1 MIINLYGLKFAA
13 VSNKCNFRFPAL
25 LKTAIVPIKVTESS
39 ALMRA
44 KSGDHG
50 DHISHYPVAS
60 LWEYDG

>member
-39 ALMRA
+39 ARMRA

-50 DHISHYPVAS
+50 NHISHYAVAS
-60 LWEYDG
+60 LRKHNG